1 MSAVSGLAP
10 ALRAVTVIPDR
21 VANRGVFGVE
31 IGSETQFYARADRV
45 LSVSFQE
52 YRTDAGLVVSEVVVD
67 MENSS
72 QQIRLYSV
80 RPPSSADLSAA
91 AGAAGEAA
99 GSLRGVAGPA
109 APAAPALVAKA
120 QEKADS
126 ALERLPAMPVK
137 SYPMAT
143 HARTVEYV
151 VRSRAE
157 LLAFY
162 RNFRDLFSGKE
173 IAAGEGAS
181 VDGRNTA
188 FGSAGQ
194 TSSKLTVNR
203 LGGTVFIVKP

>member
-31 IGSETQFYARADRV
+31 IGPETQFYARADRV

-80 RPPSSADLSAA
+80 RPSSSADLS
-91 AGAAGEAA
+91 AA

-109 APAAPALVAKA
+109 APAAPSLVAKA

-126 ALERLPAMPVK
+126 ALELLPAMPVK
-137 SYPMAT
+137 SYPLAT

>member
-1 MSAVSGLAP
+1 
-10 ALRAVTVIPDR
+10 
-21 VANRGVFGVE
+21 
-31 IGSETQFYARADRV
+31 
-45 LSVSFQE
+45 
-52 YRTDAGLVVSEVVVD
+52 
-67 MENSS
+67 
-72 QQIRLYSV
+72 
-80 RPPSSADLSAA
+80 
-91 AGAAGEAA
+91 
-99 GSLRGVAGPA
+99 
-109 APAAPALVAKA
+109 
-120 QEKADS
+120 
-126 ALERLPAMPVK
+126 MPVK